1 MVSDGAVD
9 AELEALHEVTQQ
21 LMTAGTEQEICEVAV
36 SAVPDIFDVPIG
48 ALWLYDS
55 DAVELQMTAA
65 TDWATDF
72 FTEGIVYRPGNSISW
87 EAFDQGEVL
96 TYSSVEDGGG
106 QYNAE
111 TSVESEVVLPIGDH
125 GMMNIGSLNENAFDA
140 TDIQVARLLATNV
153 EAALTKAEREHAL
166 HIKNDRLEEV
176 VGTISHDLRNPLNVA
191 MGNLEMSRR
200 EHDDEHLDTVADSLD
215 RMETLIEE
223 VLTLADEG
231 YVVENR
237 TNIDLETLA
246 ERAWSN
252 VHAPEATLSVTRT
265 TGLFGDETRV
275 LRLFENLFRNA
286 VQHAG
291 EDVTVEVGAIET
303 FHTSTRVSATNHSEG
318 FYVQDD
324 GPGIPPEDHEAVFEP
339 GYSTNGTGLGLAIV
353 KRIIEAHGWEI
364 SIENRPNTGARFEVT
379 GGSRAVVPFSWQ

>member
-1 MVSDGAVD
+1 MVSDGAVG

-65 TDWATDF
+65 TDWAADF
-72 FTEGIVYRPGNSISW
+72 FTEEVVYRPGNSISW

-106 QYNAE
+106 QYDAE

-140 TDIQVARLLATNV
+140 TDIQVARLLATN
-153 EAALTKAEREHAL
+153 
-166 HIKNDRLEEV
+166 LEEV

-191 MGNLEMSRR
+191 MGHLEISRR

-231 YVVENR
+231 YAVENR

-252 VHAPEATLSVTRT
+252 VHAPEATLSVTRSA
-265 TGLFGDETRV
+265 GLFGDETRV
-275 LRLFENLFRNA
+275 LRLLENLFRNA

-291 EDVTVEVGAIET
+291 EDVTVEVGAIKT